1 MLWKWF
7 MYTVSDKNDWTVEKL
22 PRAARNTSA
31 ENEDSSY
38 KLHKKYLWIIVP
50 ETEIYK
56 WNSDNFSV
64 HQEIVDWTPVDLA
77 VDFNKTEIMNL
88 LNSGANMQQNH
99 RVLFDIFWMQWM
111 IRLFNHYFANTPI
124 KNMSDLLLPVN
135 AKYLRIIHNLPE
147 NVLSEMNS
155 DSDWSPFIAH
165 NILKDDK
172 WEIHFIDTDHRPLD
186 PLHPLNLV
194 WNWIT
199 QKALNDLGNKKD

>member
-1 MLWKWF
+1 MIWKWF
-7 MYTVSDKNDWTVEKL
+7 MYTVSDKDDWTVEKK
-22 PRAARNTSA
+22 PRAAWNTSA
-31 ENEDSSY
+31 INEINSY
-38 KLHKKYLWIIVP
+38 NLHKKYLWIIVP

-56 WNSDNFSV
+56 WNRDNFSV
-64 HQEIVDWTPVDLA
+64 HQEKVEWTPVDLS

-99 RVLFDIFWMQWM
+99 RVLFDVFWMQWM

-147 NVLSEMNS
+147 NVLSEMNN
-155 DSDWSPFIAH
+155 DIEWSPFIAH

-172 WEIHFIDTDHRPLD
+172 WEIHFIDTDNRPLD

-199 QKALNDLGNKKD
+199 QKALNDLKNKKD